1 MKIPRQVYQLWICG
15 HVLSEN
21 TSLQL
26 LLKFAKEQ
34 IQEEAWDISER
45 DYRKVILIR
54 TETME
59 FNFEAYMKGTGLKR
73 GKTEMKCKNCK
84 GSGVY
89 KIPGK
94 GGTILIVECGDC
106 NGSGKKK

>member
-1 MKIPRQVYQLWICG
+1 
-15 HVLSEN
+15 
-21 TSLQL
+21 
-26 LLKFAKEQ
+26 
-34 IQEEAWDISER
+34 
-45 DYRKVILIR
+45 
-54 TETME
+54 
-59 FNFEAYMKGTGLKR
+59 
-73 GKTEMKCKNCK
+73 MKCKNCK